1 MHNCIWLF
9 KAFKAKKGDSESHFE
24 VSIELF
30 PLTFLVETNPF
41 IPRSHY
47 ENAKISQNLLQLFQS
62 IVMQENKYKHT
73 MKPKYLPVTSRKV

>member
-47 ENAKISQNLLQLFQS
+47 ENAKMMSKFAS
-62 IVMQENKYKHT
+62 AFSEYCDA
-73 MKPKYLPVTSRKV
+73 RK